1 MKQINIYAMNSDQ
14 KCRLA
19 TVNHDIVDGSIYIT
33 LVRENEITEGYSG
46 LLDTTGGHIKNIKQT
61 DQVNKIIKITYHT
74 SGIINY
80 HNLTSTRIRSEPLFD
95 ISSKFL
101 FIEYLVNDLNKLTY
115 QESSENDIFI
125 KLPQKEKSQNYSFAF
140 SISPT
145 KSENSISI
153 DFYSGLFYLE
163 LNAQIVNN
171 FNNEIS
177 MPFYYLTPN
186 TGNYKE
192 SFSENACVL
201 FHQKINAT
209 NDIIIYEPNKS
220 GIYTMIYHEKRR
232 STPISDSL
240 IKFKNSNFKAIFT
253 SIQPHYAKFYVVN
266 QINGNR
272 IIEINNFIESIT
284 FDNRL

>member
-1 MKQINIYAMNSDQ
+1 MNSNQ

-33 LVRENEITEGYSG
+33 LVRENEITKGYSG
-46 LLDTTGGHIKNIKQT
+46 LFDAKDDLIKNIKQT
-61 DQVNKIIKITYHT
+61 EQVNKIVKITYHT
-74 SGIINY
+74 SGVINY
-80 HNLTSTRIRSEPLFD
+80 HNLSSARIRSEPLFD

-115 QESSENDIFI
+115 QEPSNIDTFI
-125 KLPQKEKSQNYSFAF
+125 NLPQKETSQNYSFSF

-163 LNAQIVNN
+163 LNAKIVDN
-171 FNNEIS
+171 FKTEVS

-186 TGNYKE
+186 IGIYKE
-192 SFSENACVL
+192 NYSNNACVL
-201 FHQKINAT
+201 FHQKINST
-209 NDIIIYEPNKS
+209 DDIIIYEPNES
-220 GIYTMIYHEKRR
+220 GIYTMIYHEERR
-232 STPISDSL
+232 NTPKSDSL

-253 SIQPHYAKFYVVN
+253 SIKPHYAKFYVVN
-266 QINGNR
+266 CKNGDR
-272 IIEINNFIESIT
+272 IIAKNDFIESIT